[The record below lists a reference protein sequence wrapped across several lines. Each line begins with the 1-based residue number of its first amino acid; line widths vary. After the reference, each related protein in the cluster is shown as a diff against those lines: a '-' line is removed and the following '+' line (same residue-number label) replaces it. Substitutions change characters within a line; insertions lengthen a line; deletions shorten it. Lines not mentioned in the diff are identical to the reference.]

1 MFNFKYKKA
10 LVIFTAMTMAFS
22 LILCSGCGRTQK
34 NNDMSI
40 TAEKSVDEASSKRK
54 DNSDIS
60 STEKSAKAESKDDSK
75 EKPVIDEN
83 EKSKPEKEKPKLN
96 EKTKPKAKS
105 SVTVPAA
112 NDSNKDHGNEE
123 GDPPVYDDD
132 YPDDGYYYTLLSLED
147 DGFGTHISSFE
158 FTDNELMINASMYKT
173 EDDRYE
179 EGVLCPMD
187 TYYFL
192 LSSDC
197 TYWFIGGDDNP
208 QSVSRD
214 EFMEV
219 MGYFNGLGL
228 IITVENGMVTE
239 MAISS

>member
-10 LVIFTAMTMAFS
+10 LVIVTAMTMAFS
-22 LILCSGCGRTQK
+22 LILCSGCGRIQK

-60 STEKSAKAESKDDSK
+60 STEKGAKAESKEDSK
-75 EKPVIDEN
+75 EKPVIDEK
-83 EKSKPEKEKPKLN
+83 EKNKPEKEKPKLN
-96 EKTKPKAKS
+96 EKTKPKTKP

-123 GDPPVYDDD
+123 GDPPAYED
-132 YPDDGYYYTLLSLED
+132 YPDDGYYYTSLSLED

-158 FTDNELMINASMYKT
+158 FTDDELMINASMYKT
-173 EDDRYE
+173 EEDRYD
-179 EGVLCPMD
+179 EGVLYPMD

-192 LSSDC
+192 LASDC
-197 TYWFIGGDDNP
+197 TYWFIGGEANP
-208 QSVSRD
+208 QSASRD

>member
-1 MFNFKYKKA
+1 MFNFKLKKA
-10 LVIFTAMTMAFS
+10 LMILISLITAFS
-22 LILCSGCGRTQK
+22 IALLSGCGQAPKGTDK
-34 NNDMSI
+34 SI
-40 TAEKSVDEASSKRK
+40 TAEKSVDKASSERK
-54 DNSDIS
+54 EKSGIS
-60 STEKSAKAESKDDSK
+60 STEKTVNTESNKESK
-75 EKPVIDEN
+75 EKPVAKDI
-83 EKSKPEKEKPKLN
+83 EKEKPEKEKPKLN
-96 EKTKPKAKS
+96 EKTKPKTKP

-123 GDPPVYDDD
+123 GDPPAYED
-132 YPDDGYYYTLLSLED
+132 YPDDGYYYTSLSLED

-158 FTDNELMINASMYKT
+158 FTDDELMINASMYKT
-173 EDDRYE
+173 EEDRYD
-179 EGVLCPMD
+179 EGVLYPMD

-197 TYWFIGGDDNP
+197 TYWFIGGEANP
-208 QSVSRD
+208 QSASRD